1 VIFLVENYGYSY
13 LLLSRIT
20 RSIGIIY
27 ITLSSSLYL
36 SAIGLKPEII
46 GIVFLGAIA
55 FSSILNLSL
64 GMLGDR
70 YGYKR
75 ILILTEFIAA
85 SAALILSITV
95 NVYLI
100 IIAIIIGGVGGAA
113 GGVRGAFSPGL
124 TALVASNWRDEK
136 ERVKKMSFLM
146 SAASFSGIGGSFLLA
161 LRSYINNSIEG
172 YRILYLI
179 SFLLL
184 LISGISLF
192 FVKENKRPRKT
203 TRIMQSSSLKY
214 ISKVIISNSIT
225 GFGLGL
231 AIPLLPLW
239 FKLAFYA
246 NSFQIGLIFTLSYLT
261 TALGSLLASKIKF
274 EPLHVASIT
283 RILNGVFLI
292 AMALS
297 PWLSLAASLY
307 ILRGL
312 NAGIG
317 SPNRTAVNVRGV
329 SEEDFGTA
337 SSLQGLATRFSQMSS
352 GLSGYLLDYSLPL
365 PLEIGGIL
373 QAIGGYLYMKLLS
386 SNVKAR
392 SH

>member
-1 VIFLVENYGYSY
+1 
-13 LLLSRIT
+13 
-20 RSIGIIY
+20 
-27 ITLSSSLYL
+27 L

>member
-1 VIFLVENYGYSY
+1 MIFLVENYGYSY

>member
-1 VIFLVENYGYSY
+1 MIFLVENYSYSY

>member
-1 VIFLVENYGYSY
+1 LVENYGYSY